1 MTNKNGVTKENK
13 YYFYNGFAKPLL
25 VEVEELTLTDNYR
38 GNMTDDLLESH
49 AEYVNQSD
57 DDYNEEM
64 SYYGILRNP
73 KLVDFML
80 MNSAWFDHNNLTTY
94 LEDWSERMSVLDKFE
109 LVELIDKEFN
119 EIEDID
125 WEEDLVDID
134 YYAEQLG
141 YSFSEELNFWIK
153 EKVEVEQ

>member
-64 SYYGILRNP
+64 SCYGILRNP

-80 MNSAWFDHNNLTTY
+80 MNNAWFDRNNLTTY
-94 LEDWSERMSVLDKFE
+94 LDDFMIDRMSVLEHAELYQFIFSDDDYFE
-109 LVELIDKEFN
+109 YDE
-119 EIEDID
+119 EDINYNAN
-125 WEEDLVDID
+125 EAG
-134 YYAEQLG
+134 YY
-141 YSFSEELNFWIK
+141 YNEELNFWIK